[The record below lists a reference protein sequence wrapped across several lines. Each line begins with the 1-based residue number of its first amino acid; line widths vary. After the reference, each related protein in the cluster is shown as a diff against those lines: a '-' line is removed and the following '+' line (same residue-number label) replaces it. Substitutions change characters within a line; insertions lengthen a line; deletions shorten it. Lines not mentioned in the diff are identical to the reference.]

1 MGAYSFLNFQRI
13 LHSVFLKF
21 SLFVINLR
29 TICTNFAY
37 VKFATCPETVLGGY
51 KTILTLSCMQE
62 QHSYLETNQ
71 N

>member
-29 TICTNFAY
+29 TICPYFAY
-37 VKFATCPETVLGGY
+37 VKLETCAETVLGGY
-51 KTILTLSCMQE
+51 KTILTILCMQD
-62 QHSYLETNQ
+62 QHSHLGTN
-71 N
+71 